1 MATLAESPLQFARQA
16 HPAPVAESVRA
27 EILANPGF
35 GSRFTDHMV
44 TIDWTEDAGWHN
56 AQVLPYGPIALDPA
70 ASVLHYAQEIFEGLK
85 AYRHPDG
92 SMALFRPDAN
102 AERFNASARRLAMPE
117 LPVELFIAGIEELVK
132 ADAGWF
138 PSVEGGSLYLRPFMI
153 ATEAFLGV
161 RPAKAYK
168 FIVIASP
175 AGNYFKSGAPAV
187 SIWVSDYTRAAPG
200 GTAAL
205 PSPFG
210 TGDEPPSSSLQ

>member
-117 LPVELFIAGIEELVK
+117 LPVAIWYRSRFAMSDAMAFGELQSIRIL
-132 ADAGWF
+132 
-138 PSVEGGSLYLRPFMI
+138 PSVSSVMNRHVGSTVGLTTVMGRPISARCSQYCTDAPPMGS
-153 ATEAFLGV
+153 APWTSPDALMASKSTVVDSSWQYGV
-161 RPAKAYK
+161 R
-168 FIVIASP
+168 
-175 AGNYFKSGAPAV
+175 
-187 SIWVSDYTRAAPG
+187 
-200 GTAAL
+200 
-205 PSPFG
+205 
-210 TGDEPPSSSLQ
+210 